1 VKAIRI
7 LKRIQPPGFASKDIT
22 AVKKT
27 ALCGLILVV
36 VFTLVSCAGASRQQ
50 RGTAI
55 GTGVGAGLGAIVG
68 QAIGH
73 NTEGTLIGAGI
84 GALVGGITGNQ
95 IGGYMDRQEQ
105 DLRDAMAAS
114 EAASIQRTEE
124 VLTATFKSEILFD
137 FDSAILRPAAYTEI
151 TRVAGILR
159 KYPYTTITVEGH
171 TDSRG
176 SEVYNQELSERRA
189 QAVKGALVQQGV
201 DSMRIQ
207 AIGYGESQPISS
219 DDDLN
224 RRVNIV
230 IAPTAQG

>member
-1 VKAIRI
+1 MKKMTLHI
-7 LKRIQPPGFASKDIT
+7 LI
-22 AVKKT
+22 
-27 ALCGLILVV
+27 VV
-36 VFTLVSCAGASRQQ
+36 AAFTLVSCAGASRQQ
-50 RGTAI
+50 KGTAI

-105 DLRDAMAAS
+105 DLRAAMAES
-114 EAASIQRTEE
+114 EAASIRRTEE
-124 VLTATFKSEILFD
+124 VLTATFRSEILFD
-137 FDSAILRPAAYTEI
+137 FDTAALKPAAYTEI
-151 TRVAGILR
+151 ARVAGVLR
-159 KYPYTTITVEGH
+159 KYPQTAITVEGH

-189 QAVKGALVQQGV
+189 QAVKTALVQQGV
-201 DSMRIQ
+201 YSGRIQ

-219 DDDLN
+219 NEDLN

-230 IAPTAQG
+230 ITPTAQG